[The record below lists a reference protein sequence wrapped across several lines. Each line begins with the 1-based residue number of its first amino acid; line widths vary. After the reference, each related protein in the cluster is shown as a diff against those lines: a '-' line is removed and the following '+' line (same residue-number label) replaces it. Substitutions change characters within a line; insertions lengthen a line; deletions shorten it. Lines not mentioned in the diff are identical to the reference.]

1 MALVETLRAPYFS
14 ITVPERFELDAFDL
28 EILEDTTGDNV
39 LPHEEITLKD
49 GIWKT
54 GEIVPYSLAK
64 YHCDEFTACQDIFSM
79 GYTPNEDIRS
89 SHLMGF
95 DMEVGTSSSALEAS
109 IKKLQGS
116 SSSLHEPMD
125 LEMFTAVEEEPPD
138 PVKTFGECHPNKGEH
153 ATMRVLEVVD
163 SGEMHAESNMLWHN
177 SICQEA
183 CINNEIEVEEEPEN
197 PFKSFGK
204 HHQTDGQ
211 MIKVPD
217 MAQSENENLQV
228 IKEDDLSN
236 IEASVEKLRDI
247 IVSQEECRDVEIF
260 CVAEPSEHG
269 GTFNKEHQCDA
280 EQKKLLEIEDPP
292 ENSMPFIGECQN
304 SAEPKTLFEM
314 LSPGNRTHEVFT
326 EDHPLSVTLDTTPRS
341 KFPDAAGASLELRSL
356 FCLKKLKISESLDT
370 EKPPEKFMS
379 ECPTVGRPVESVETI
394 EKLDESKSCINGRT
408 VETMK
413 SLEKLNVSASPTVDR
428 LNETAETPKKL
439 DIPPTAGRSLEEMS
453 IAPETPVLQTKSL
466 RSFESPE
473 ISNLDRV
480 GLESARA
487 QKEVSPSREQEL
499 DLNLMNEET
508 NLSEGHNQDHFL
520 MYLVADG
527 WSERTRV
534 VERCLHR
541 SFLNQ
546 KNRKEDEIVN
556 LLQLLEGRTTK
567 ESARFFYEI
576 LVIVLGVA
584 FFFSRIVQLENW
596 KIRKNPALKALA
608 GLRRINLEGL
618 RWRVFDAKGQ
628 VLGRLASQ
636 ISTIIQGKD
645 KPTYAP
651 YRDDGDMCIVLN
663 AKDVCVTGRK
673 MTDKFY
679 RWHTG
684 YVGHLKERSL
694 KDQMAKDPAEVIRK
708 AVLRMLPRNKL
719 RDDRDRKLR
728 IFAGSEHPF
737 GDRPLEPYVMPPRTV
752 REMRPRARRAMIRA
766 QKKAEQQQQGA
777 NDTRKGRKKEVEEV
791 TE

>member
-1 MALVETLRAPYFS
+1 MFYSHCFLSRKGPLGAIWVAAYCFNKLKKAQITQTDISSSVDKILQDEFDVVTYRVLAYLLLGIVRIFSKKVEYLFNDCNKVLLKIKEFLISNKDMALVETLRAPYFS

-54 GEIVPYSLAK
+54 SEIVPYSLAK

-79 GYTPNEDIRS
+79 GYTPNEDILS

-95 DMEVGTSSSALEAS
+95 DMGVGTSSSAVEAS

-138 PVKTFGECHPNKGEH
+138 PVKTFGECQPNKGEH
-153 ATMRVLEVVD
+153 TIMRVLEVVD

-183 CINNEIEVEEEPEN
+183 CLNNEIEVEEEPEN

-292 ENSMPFIGECQN
+292 ENSIPFIGECQN

-326 EDHPLSVTLDTTPRS
+326 EDNPLSVTLDTTPQS
-341 KFPDAAGASLELRSL
+341 KFPDAAGDTAPEFLVIPTPAAKEGARFTRKRKCLLDDAIVFPNNVIKQYIEDPSNLVCKRKKIPHTVLAAWRAHQVSSLPQCFLEPLIPCASLELRSL

-370 EKPPEKFMS
+370 EKLPEKFMS

-480 GLESARA
+480 GMESARA

-508 NLSEGHNQDHFL
+508 NLSEGHNQDH
-520 MYLVADG
+520 YG

-541 SFLNQ
+541 SFLTQ
-546 KNRKEDEIVN
+546 KNRKEDEVVN

-576 LVIVLGVA
+576 LVLKSKGCVHVK
-584 FFFSRIVQLENW
+584 QENAYGDILIW
-596 KIRKNPALKALA
+596 KASQ
-608 GLRRINLEGL
+608 
-618 RWRVFDAKGQ
+618 WGQ
-628 VLGRLASQ
+628 V
-636 ISTIIQGKD
+636 
-645 KPTYAP
+645 
-651 YRDDGDMCIVLN
+651 C
-663 AKDVCVTGRK
+663 
-673 MTDKFY
+673 
-679 RWHTG
+679 
-684 YVGHLKERSL
+684 
-694 KDQMAKDPAEVIRK
+694 
-708 AVLRMLPRNKL
+708 
-719 RDDRDRKLR
+719 
-728 IFAGSEHPF
+728 
-737 GDRPLEPYVMPPRTV
+737 
-752 REMRPRARRAMIRA
+752 
-766 QKKAEQQQQGA
+766 GA
-777 NDTRKGRKKEVEEV
+777 NCAGTIHFLQES
-791 TE
+791 